1 MVLPAGDKSLLTVVC
16 QQDILHLK
24 NTKCKNDVIS
34 MFSKIQMFILYIF
47 TIIHLNSCHYY
58 LNISVDDAKI
68 MQKP

>member
-24 NTKCKNDVIS
+24 NTKYKNDVIS

-47 TIIHLNSCHYY
+47 YNNPPHFLS
-58 LNISVDDAKI
+58 LL
-68 MQKP
+68 P